1 MDRKLNAQIKSNLK
15 QNWVTPS
22 KWILAGEHSVL
33 RGGEALVFPLF
44 SKSMTWSFLANQ
56 EPLKIEFSG
65 ETSQELEMIFGFV
78 LEKACDAFGIDRQVL
93 KGHLQ
98 IDSEILFGMGLGA
111 SASLAVGLAKLF
123 KASVPGDFDELQF
136 AQKIENFF
144 HGESSGVDVA
154 VVFHQKPLIFRR
166 SAPPQM
172 IDQYLLPKLTLSHCG
187 RRGPTKDC
195 VEKVKTLFTTNPS
208 LAAQVDLRMN
218 ESVQI
223 FKKLMIDGPQEAW
236 IQTIQQAH
244 SCFEDWDLVP
254 TEAKE
259 HIKFLKSSGALA
271 CKMTGSGGG
280 GYILSLWDHS
290 CDFEKIKTIIPLD
303 QSSRNS

>member
-1 MDRKLNAQIKSNLK
+1 MNLK
-15 QNWVTPS
+15 TEKIEIKKWTTPS

-44 SKSMTWSFLANQ
+44 SKSMDWSFLQTADS
-56 EPLKIEFSG
+56 LKIEYFG
-65 ETSQELEMIFGFV
+65 ETAQDLEMIFGFV
-78 LEKACDAFGIDRQVL
+78 LEKACEAYGIERKDLNGQ
-93 KGHLQ
+93 LQ

-123 KASVPGDFDELQF
+123 KASLKTDFDEVDF

-144 HGESSGVDVA
+144 HGESSGVDVS
-154 VVFHQKPLIFRR
+154 VVYNQKPLIFRR
-166 SAPPQM
+166 NALPQL
-172 IDQYLLPKLTLSHCG
+172 IEHYNLPILTLSHCG

-195 VEKVKTLFTTNPS
+195 VEKVKNLFVVNPT
-208 LAAQVDLRMN
+208 LAAQVDLRMV

-223 FKKLMIDGPQEAW
+223 FKTLLQDGSLDVW
-236 IQTIQQAH
+236 IQALEQAH

-254 TEAKE
+254 KEAKE
-259 HIKFLKSSGALA
+259 HIQMLKVHGARA

-280 GYILSLWDHS
+280 GYILSLWEQHS
-290 CDFEKIKTIIPLD
+290 HYENIKTIIPLD
-303 QSSRNS
+303 QKHG